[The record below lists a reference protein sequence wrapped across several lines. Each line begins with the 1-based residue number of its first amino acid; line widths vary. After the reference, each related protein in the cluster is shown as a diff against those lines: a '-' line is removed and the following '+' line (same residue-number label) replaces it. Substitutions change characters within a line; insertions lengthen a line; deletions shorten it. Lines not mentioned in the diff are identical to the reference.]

1 MAKSKPETEENIE
14 GDLPKRTKI
23 TKKEFSLDDFKNKM
37 NLDENVKDKDITWY
51 ELSPAFKKATGLP
64 GFPRGYICASR
75 GFSDTGKSTSVF
87 EAAVAAQRMGD
98 LPLIIDVENNI
109 DWEHMKKMGFKFE
122 EVVDENTGEVTN
134 YKGHFIYV
142 NSTYLLDNYG
152 KKKDKNRREPSIE
165 DSSRFINDM
174 LELQENDQLPYNLC
188 IIYDSIG
195 VLNSVQVLKSLDED
209 TNNNNMWNAGSIEVN
224 FKGLWN
230 HQIPISRKENRKYIN
245 TFIAVQRVWEKSVGG
260 KPILENKGGKAL
272 YSAARLFISFG
283 GVMSHGI
290 SKLYATKNG
299 KKIHMG
305 NITKCSVLKN
315 QIGGGFGGVSLEGEL
330 ISTAYGFIENTKEA
344 INDFKKEHLDYFN
357 NLLGEDGDDDFE
369 VIEVIE
375 KVSLKDAEE

>member
-1 MAKSKPETEENIE
+1 MAKSKPEGEENIE
-14 GDLPKRTKI
+14 DKLPTRTKI
-23 TKKEFSLDDFKNKM
+23 TKKEFSLDDFKGKM

-64 GFPRGYICASR
+64 GFPRGYVCASR

-122 EVVDENTGEVTN
+122 EVIDEDTGEVTN

-230 HQIPISRKENRKYIN
+230 HQIPISRKVNRKYIN

-272 YSAARLFISFG
+272 YSASRLFLSFG

-330 ISTAYGFIENTKEA
+330 VSTAYGFIENSKEA
-344 INDFKKEHLDYFN
+344 ITEFKKEHLDYFN
-357 NLLGEDGDDDFE
+357 NLLGEDDNDDFE

-375 KVSLKDAEE
+375 KVSLKDNEE